1 MLGLV
6 TDKSALYAFRAT
18 PKRLGFN
25 EHSPHRQNFGK
36 YNWLST
42 SLEGKNGGGL
52 HLHWLVAGAHR
63 VGWWAGQRLDEKLG
77 TLVTRE
83 RYVDRLLKWT

>member
-6 TDKSALYAFRAT
+6 SDKSALYAFRAT

-42 SLEGKNGGGL
+42 LLEGKNGGGL
-52 HLHWLVAGAHR
+52 HLHWLVGR
-63 VGWWAGQRLDEKLG
+63 GSQGWLVAGQRLDEKLG